1 MAFVSKIEA
10 NDKLQKRIQV
20 CREAGMQVKR
30 NFAEGTVE
38 VTSEEEL
45 VLRGK
50 RASISTWN
58 VEYNDEFWSEVQRE
72 PQE

>member
-1 MAFVSKIEA
+1 MAFVSKVET
-10 NDKLQKRIQV
+10 NDKLQRRIQA
-20 CREAGMQVKR
+20 CRDAGMQVKR

-38 VTSEEEL
+38 VTCEGDV

>member
-1 MAFVSKIEA
+1 MAFVSKVET
-10 NDKLQKRIQV
+10 NDKLQRRIQA
-20 CREAGMQVKR
+20 CRDAGMQVKR

-38 VTSEEEL
+38 VTCEEDV

-72 PQE
+72 SQE

>member
-1 MAFVSKIEA
+1 MAFVSKVET
-10 NDKLQKRIQV
+10 NDKLQRRIQA
-20 CREAGMQVKR
+20 CRDAGMQVKR

-38 VTSEEEL
+38 VTCEEDV

>member
-1 MAFVSKIEA
+1 MAFVSKTET
-10 NDKLQKRIQV
+10 NDKLQKRIQA
-20 CREAGMQVKR
+20 CRDAGMQIKR

-38 VTSEEEL
+38 VTSEEEV

-50 RASISTWN
+50 RASISAWN

>member
-1 MAFVSKIEA
+1 MAFVSKTET
-10 NDKLQKRIQV
+10 NDKLQKRIQA
-20 CREAGMQVKR
+20 CRDAGMQVKR

-38 VTSEEEL
+38 VTSEEEV

-50 RASISTWN
+50 RASISAWN

>member
-1 MAFVSKIEA
+1 MAFVSKTET
-10 NDKLQKRIQV
+10 NDKLQKRIQA
-20 CREAGMQVKR
+20 CRDVGMQVKR

-38 VTSEEEL
+38 VTSEEEV

-50 RASISTWN
+50 RASISAWN

>member
-1 MAFVSKIEA
+1 MAFVSKNET
-10 NDKLQKRIQV
+10 NDKLQKRIQA
-20 CREAGMQVKR
+20 CRDAGMQVKR

-38 VTSEEEL
+38 VICEEDI

-58 VEYNDEFWSEVQRE
+58 VEYNDEFWSEEQRE

>member
-1 MAFVSKIEA
+1 MAFVSKTET
-10 NDKLQKRIQV
+10 NDKLQKRIQA
-20 CREAGMQVKR
+20 CRDAGMRIKR

-38 VTSEEEL
+38 VTSEEEV

-50 RASISTWN
+50 RASISAWN

>member
-1 MAFVSKIEA
+1 
-10 NDKLQKRIQV
+10 
-20 CREAGMQVKR
+20 MQVKR

-38 VTSEEEL
+38 VTSEEEV

-50 RASISTWN
+50 RASISAWN

>member
-1 MAFVSKIEA
+1 MAFVSKTET
-10 NDKLQKRIQV
+10 NDKLQKRIQA
-20 CREAGMQVKR
+20 CRDAGMQIKR

-38 VTSEEEL
+38 VTSEAEV

-50 RASISTWN
+50 RASISAWN